1 VALRDISVTL
11 RIGTPEWPGD
21 TPYDCRWTWSI
32 ARGDSV
38 NVSTMSGSPH
48 VGTHADAPLH
58 VQDGWPAADLL
69 PLDAFVGRALVI
81 DVAAAGAV
89 IDIAALTLP
98 AHQRIERL
106 LLRTGRTIAG
116 GTFPATWPALATA
129 AIDALLAQ
137 GLKLVGVD
145 CPSVDER
152 ESKTLANHRQLFAG
166 RCCVLENLDLRD
178 IEAGFYELVAPPL
191 KLDGLDASPVRALLR
206 DLPTA

>member
-1 VALRDISVTL
+1 
-11 RIGTPEWPGD
+11 
-21 TPYDCRWTWSI
+21 
-32 ARGDSV
+32 
-38 NVSTMSGSPH
+38 
-48 VGTHADAPLH
+48 
-58 VQDGWPAADLL
+58 VQDGWPAADQL
-69 PLDAFVGRALVI
+69 PLDAFVGPAMVI
-81 DVAAAGAV
+81 DVAGAGAV
-89 IDIAALTLP
+89 IDLAALALP
-98 AHQRIERL
+98 ADQRIERL

-116 GTFPATWPALATA
+116 GAFPGTWPALASA